1 MQLTKNFHISEFA
14 CKDNTAVPPELMP
27 NVKKLADQLQVIRD
41 TIGAPLY
48 ISSSY
53 RTPSHNK
60 AVGGAKNSQHLQAKA
75 ADISINGKTPKQLAR
90 IIEKL
95 IAEGKISIKGVGVY
109 PGFVHVDIRSGK
121 AARW

>member
-1 MQLTKNFHISEFA
+1 MQLTKNFHVSEFA
-14 CKDNTAVPPELMP
+14 CKDGSPVPPELIP
-27 NVKKLADQLQVIRD
+27 NVKKLAEQLQVIRD
-41 TIGAPLY
+41 TVGEPLY

-75 ADISINGKTPKQLAR
+75 ADISTKGKSPKQLAR
-90 IIEKL
+90 VIEKL

-109 PGFVHVDIRSGK
+109 PGFVHIDIRSGK

>member
-1 MQLTKNFHISEFA
+1 MQLTKNFHLSEFA
-14 CKDNTAVPPELMP
+14 CKDGSPVPPELIP
-27 NVKKLADQLQVIRD
+27 NVKKLAEQLQVIRD
-41 TIGAPLY
+41 TVGAPLY

-53 RTPSHNK
+53 RTPAHNK

-75 ADISINGKTPKQLAR
+75 ADISTRNKTPKQLAR

-95 IAEGKISIKGVGVY
+95 IAEGKIAIKGVGVY